1 MILLDWEIPNAPFVV
16 TKQQQQ
22 QQQQKN
28 KNKNKKNCTQVSLH

>member
-22 QQQQKN
+22 Q
-28 KNKNKKNCTQVSLH
+28 KNKNKKKLYTSFIALVE